1 MKHQACI
8 SDVII
13 SKNEEKYSVIF
24 EYTVWIYNDAK
35 KFKSMYPPKFLN
47 NPEFTN
53 KIPNWENLQT
63 FEELAGYRRVL
74 LGMPL
79 FVTIKQIKN
88 LLVIDE
94 IFPRDE
100 SKVYFQGFI
109 TSVSKI
115 VGINTEQVCQITCSL
130 LIGDKFKKFR
140 SSFSDVYK
148 SWDGFLSSLGMS
160 EEEIKQFL
168 KKGIYNLAG
177 MPIMATLK
185 RYGKKSYQLNEIRR
199 RF

>member
-1 MKHQACI
+1 MKHQAYI

-13 SKNEEKYSVIF
+13 SKNEEKYRIIF
-24 EYTVWIYNDAK
+24 EYTVWIYNNAK
-35 KFKSMYPPKFLN
+35 KFKSFHPPKFLN
-47 NPEFTN
+47 NPEFAN

-63 FEELAGYRRVL
+63 FEELADYRCLL

-79 FVTIKQIKN
+79 FATMKQTKN
-88 LLVIDE
+88 SLVIDE

-100 SKVYFQGFI
+100 SKLYFQGFI
-109 TSVSKI
+109 TSVSRVI
-115 VGINTEQVCQITCSL
+115 GINTAEVGQITCSL
-130 LIGDKFKKFR
+130 LIGDKFKKF
-140 SSFSDVYK
+140 SSGFSDVYK

-160 EEEIKQFL
+160 EEEIKQL
-168 KKGIYNLAG
+168 LRKGIHNLAG

-199 RF
+199 KF